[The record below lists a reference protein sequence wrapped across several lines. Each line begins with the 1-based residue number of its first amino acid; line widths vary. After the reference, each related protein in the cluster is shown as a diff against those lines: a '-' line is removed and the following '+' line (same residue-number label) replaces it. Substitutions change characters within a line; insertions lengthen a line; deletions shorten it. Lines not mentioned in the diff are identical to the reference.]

1 MSDPNELTI
10 QTIQAA
16 DPSVVRL
23 VQITD
28 CHIQAGALDRL
39 KGMNTR
45 ASLAAICQAILAN
58 NRELDLVLVTGD
70 LSQDGSATS
79 YQHLAQQLADLRLPI
94 FWLPGNH
101 DDPGVMC
108 ELLDTG
114 QISAGKQLL
123 IGNWLIVLLD
133 STIRG
138 ETAGNV
144 SREQIDFLHTS
155 LRTHPQHHALVCLHH
170 HALPAGSAWI
180 DRLGLK
186 QPQALQ
192 AAIKSHSNVRVVM
205 WGHVHQ
211 QSHQHLDG
219 IEWISSPSTC
229 VQFKP
234 GSNEFAL
241 DNLAPGYRQ
250 LNLHADGS
258 IDTRVAR
265 LANFDF
271 DSSFDFDTAN
281 NLPR

>member
-1 MSDPNELTI
+1 MPHSSEPATPAL
-10 QTIQAA
+10 QAA

-28 CHIQAGALDRL
+28 CHIQGAPRDRL

-45 ASLAAICQAILAN
+45 ASLEAICQTILADN
-58 NRELDLVLVTGD
+58 DNLDLVLATGD
-70 LSQDGSATS
+70 LSQDGSVAS
-79 YQHLAQQLADLRLPI
+79 YAYLAQQLFELRLPV

-101 DDPGVMC
+101 DDPGVMR
-108 ELLDTG
+108 EKLDSG
-114 QISAGKQLL
+114 QLSAAKQVL

-144 SREQIDFLHTS
+144 SREQIEFLHTS
-155 LRTHPQHHALVCLHH
+155 LRAHPQHHALVCLHH
-170 HALPAGSAWI
+170 HAMPAGSLWI
-180 DRLGLK
+180 DRLGLQ
-186 QPQALQ
+186 QPHALQ
-192 AAIKSHSNVRVVM
+192 AALKSQPNIRAVL

-211 QSHQHLDG
+211 QSHQHHDG

-234 GSNEFAL
+234 GSDEFAL
-241 DNLAPGYRQ
+241 DNLPPGYRQ
-250 LNLHADGS
+250 LNLHADGR

-271 DSSFDFDTAN
+271 DSSFDFDTAAN
-281 NLPR
+281 MPR